1 MTPLLIWANSIHL
14 TIIDKSNNSTVKT
27 IGELIRQKRAEK
39 GLLLR
44 QVAAFLEIDQAL
56 LSKIERGQ
64 RKATKEHIVKLAK
77 LFEIN
82 EKELLVQYFSDKIAY
97 ELADED
103 SAKEVLKVAEK
114 KMDYIKQKKPTT

>member
-1 MTPLLIWANSIHL
+1 MAPLLTKAKSIYL
-14 TIIDKSNNSTVKT
+14 TQCDKSKYSTVKK

-64 RKATKEHIVKLAK
+64 RKATKEHIVKLAE

-82 EKELLVQYFSDKIAY
+82 EKELLIQYFSDKIAY

-103 SAKEVLKVAEK
+103 TAKEVLKVAEQ
-114 KMDYIKQKKPTT
+114 KMDYIKQKKLIT